1 MLQHSTWYI
10 GTAVVAKVAFRPGS
24 FSGVDGFAR
33 KLRGVDNAY
42 VIPHLPRR
50 DHAVVAMRHVRPS
63 PAQATPI
70 LACPRSRCWLLR
82 FFFFFFSSALS
93 HYYSTDRYHKPT
105 ATPFLKPPFF
115 VLLDN
120 PTADAVI
127 RIVAALA
134 PSTAPTMAPSPSPAM
149 VIARAEQGTLG
160 ALAVPRVTVGKNPFI
175 KSQAGMISFCFV
187 FTSPVV

>member
-82 FFFFFFSSALS
+82 FFFFFLVSTVTLLQYRPISQ
-93 HYYSTDRYHKPT
+93 TDRNSFSET
-105 ATPFLKPPFF
+105 AIFCPPRQ
-115 VLLDN
+115 
-120 PTADAVI
+120 PH
-127 RIVAALA
+127 
-134 PSTAPTMAPSPSPAM
+134 
-149 VIARAEQGTLG
+149 G
-160 ALAVPRVTVGKNPFI
+160 
-175 KSQAGMISFCFV
+175 
-187 FTSPVV
+187 

>member
-82 FFFFFFSSALS
+82 FFFSRQ
-93 HYYSTDRYHKPT
+93 HCHIITVPTDITNRPQ
-105 ATPFLKPPFF
+105 
-115 VLLDN
+115 LL
-120 PTADAVI
+120 
-127 RIVAALA
+127 
-134 PSTAPTMAPSPSPAM
+134 
-149 VIARAEQGTLG
+149 
-160 ALAVPRVTVGKNPFI
+160 F
-175 KSQAGMISFCFV
+175 
-187 FTSPVV
+187 